1 MNNKYTDL
9 VEIIKK
15 SRENIRPALQG
26 DIFEREMLGSEVL
39 RGEEAK
45 MRALE
50 EIKQRPEVKIVD
62 EEKKAP
68 EKKPRVVDDG
78 EEKGMDDDEEDLRNS
93 IDISKLKLTPK
104 TSFKALKSKGVG
116 QKYFVVDKDDFGEKR
131 IIMFKKKTRKG
142 TAADASIDDVD
153 GVIKIKENRIPVN
166 EDNLPDVNKFIAL
179 LRKGKAKE
187 MLNRKIT
194 DFFEVKGKG
203 HDPRLLLGSFLAKN
217 NNEELR
223 NLVMS
228 KILRY

>member
-15 SRENIRPALQG
+15 SREYIRPALQG

-62 EEKKAP
+62 EEKKSP
-68 EKKPRVVDDG
+68 VVVDD
-78 EEKGMDDDEEDLRNS
+78 EVKGMDDDEVQDKFENDT
-93 IDISKLKLTPK
+93 IDISKLRLTPK

-116 QKYFVVDKDDFGEKR
+116 QKYFVIDTDPKGEKR
-131 IIMFKKKTRKG
+131 IIIFEKQTKKG
-142 TAADASIDDVD
+142 IEPSVD
-153 GVIKIKENRIPVN
+153 KDEVDSMIPLIRDRIP
-166 EDNLPDVNKFIAL
+166 LDVGKRQLEKFTSL
-179 LRKGKAKE
+179 LRKGKVKDA
-187 MLNRKIT
+187 LNKQIS
-194 DFFEVKGKG
+194 DYFQVKGKG

-217 NNEELR
+217 NNEQLR

>member
-50 EIKQRPEVKIVD
+50 EIKQRPQVKIVD

-68 EKKPRVVDDG
+68 VVD
-78 EEKGMDDDEEDLRNS
+78 EVKGMDDDEVEEDFFKNS

-104 TSFKALKSKGVG
+104 VSFKALKSKGVG
-116 QKYFVVDKDDFGEKR
+116 QKYFVIDTDPKGEKR
-131 IIMFKKKTRKG
+131 IIIFEKQTRKG
-142 TAADASIDDVD
+142 IEPSVDKDDVD
-153 GVIKIKENRIPVN
+153 SMIPLIRDRIP
-166 EDNLPDVNKFIAL
+166 LDVGKRQLDKFTSL
-179 LRKGKAKE
+179 LRKGKVRDA
-187 MLNRKIT
+187 LNKQIS
-194 DFFEVKGKG
+194 DYFEVKGKG

>member
-50 EIKQRPEVKIVD
+50 EIKQRPQVKIVD

-68 EKKPRVVDDG
+68 VVDD
-78 EEKGMDDDEEDLRNS
+78 EVKVMDDDEVEDKFENDT
-93 IDISKLKLTPK
+93 IDISKLRLTPK

-116 QKYFVVDKDDFGEKR
+116 QKYFVIDTDPKGEKR
-131 IIMFKKKTRKG
+131 IIIFEKQTRKG
-142 TAADASIDDVD
+142 IEPSVDKDDVD
-153 GVIKIKENRIPVN
+153 SMIPLIRDRIP
-166 EDNLPDVNKFIAL
+166 LDVGKRQLEKFTSL
-179 LRKGKAKE
+179 LRQGKVKDA
-187 MLNRKIT
+187 LNKQIT
-194 DFFEVKGKG
+194 DYFEVK
-203 HDPRLLLGSFLAKN
+203 
-217 NNEELR
+217 
-223 NLVMS
+223 
-228 KILRY
+228 

>member
-26 DIFEREMLGSEVL
+26 NIFEREMLGSEVL

-68 EKKPRVVDDG
+68 VVDD
-78 EEKGMDDDEEDLRNS
+78 EVKVMDDDEVEDKFENDT
-93 IDISKLKLTPK
+93 IDISKLRLTPK

-116 QKYFVVDKDDFGEKR
+116 QKYFVIDSDSKGEKR
-131 IIMFKKKTRKG
+131 IIIFEKQTRKG
-142 TAADASIDDVD
+142 IEPSVDKDDVD
-153 GVIKIKENRIPVN
+153 SMIPLIRDRIP
-166 EDNLPDVNKFIAL
+166 LDVGKRQLDKFTSL
-179 LRKGKAKE
+179 LRKGKVRDA
-187 MLNRKIT
+187 LNKQIS
-194 DFFEVKGKG
+194 DYFEVKGKG

-217 NNEELR
+217 NNEQLR

>member
-15 SRENIRPALQG
+15 SREYIRPALQG

-62 EEKKAP
+62 EEKKSP
-68 EKKPRVVDDG
+68 VVVDD
-78 EEKGMDDDEEDLRNS
+78 EVKVMDDDEVEDKFENDT
-93 IDISKLKLTPK
+93 IDISKLRLTPK

-116 QKYFVVDKDDFGEKR
+116 QKYFVIDTDPKGEKR
-131 IIMFKKKTRKG
+131 IIIFEKQTKKG
-142 TAADASIDDVD
+142 IEPSVD
-153 GVIKIKENRIPVN
+153 KDEVDSMIPLIRDRIP
-166 EDNLPDVNKFIAL
+166 LDVGKRQLDKFTSL
-179 LRKGKAKE
+179 LRKGKVKDA
-187 MLNRKIT
+187 LNKQIS
-194 DFFEVKGKG
+194 DYFQVKGKG

-217 NNEELR
+217 NNEQLR

>member
-15 SRENIRPALQG
+15 SREYIRPALQG

-62 EEKKAP
+62 EEKKSP
-68 EKKPRVVDDG
+68 VVVDD
-78 EEKGMDDDEEDLRNS
+78 EVKVMDDDEVEDKFENDT
-93 IDISKLKLTPK
+93 IDISKLRLTPK

-116 QKYFVVDKDDFGEKR
+116 QKYFVIDTDPKGEKR
-131 IIMFKKKTRKG
+131 IIIFEKQTKKG
-142 TAADASIDDVD
+142 IEPSVD
-153 GVIKIKENRIPVN
+153 KDEVDSMIPLIRDRIP
-166 EDNLPDVNKFIAL
+166 LDVGKRQLEKFTSL
-179 LRKGKAKE
+179 LRKGKVKDA
-187 MLNRKIT
+187 LNKQIS
-194 DFFEVKGKG
+194 DYFEVKGKG

-217 NNEELR
+217 NNEQLR

>member
-1 MNNKYTDL
+1 MNNKYIDL

-62 EEKKAP
+62 EEKKSP
-68 EKKPRVVDDG
+68 VVLDD
-78 EEKGMDDDEEDLRNS
+78 EVKVMDDDEVEDKFENDT
-93 IDISKLKLTPK
+93 IDISKLRLTPK

-116 QKYFVVDKDDFGEKR
+116 QKYFVIDTDPKGEKR
-131 IIMFKKKTRKG
+131 IIIFEKQTRKG
-142 TAADASIDDVD
+142 IEPSVDKDDVD
-153 GVIKIKENRIPVN
+153 SMIPLIRDRIP
-166 EDNLPDVNKFIAL
+166 LDVGKRQLDKFTSL
-179 LRKGKAKE
+179 LRKGKVRDA
-187 MLNRKIT
+187 LNKQIS
-194 DFFEVKGKG
+194 DYFEVKGKG

>member
-15 SRENIRPALQG
+15 SREYIRPALQG

-62 EEKKAP
+62 EEKKSP
-68 EKKPRVVDDG
+68 VVVDD
-78 EEKGMDDDEEDLRNS
+78 EVKVMDDDEVEDKFENDT
-93 IDISKLKLTPK
+93 IDISKLRLTPK

-116 QKYFVVDKDDFGEKR
+116 QKYFVIDTDPKGEKR
-131 IIMFKKKTRKG
+131 IIIFEKQTKKG
-142 TAADASIDDVD
+142 IEPSVD
-153 GVIKIKENRIPVN
+153 KDEVDSMIPLIRDRIP
-166 EDNLPDVNKFIAL
+166 LDVGKRQLEKFTSL
-179 LRKGKAKE
+179 LRKGKVKDA
-187 MLNRKIT
+187 LNKQIS
-194 DFFEVKGKG
+194 DYFEVKGKG

-217 NNEELR
+217 NNKQLR

>member
-26 DIFEREMLGSEVL
+26 NIFEREMLGSEVL

-62 EEKKAP
+62 EEKKSP
-68 EKKPRVVDDG
+68 VVVDD
-78 EEKGMDDDEEDLRNS
+78 EVKGMDDDEVEDKFENDT
-93 IDISKLKLTPK
+93 IDISKLRLTPK

-116 QKYFVVDKDDFGEKR
+116 QKYFVIDTDPKGEKR
-131 IIMFKKKTRKG
+131 IIIFEKQTRKG
-142 TAADASIDDVD
+142 IEPSVDKDDVD
-153 GVIKIKENRIPVN
+153 SMIPLIRDRIP
-166 EDNLPDVNKFIAL
+166 LDVGKRQLDKFTSL
-179 LRKGKAKE
+179 LRKGKVRDA
-187 MLNRKIT
+187 LNKQIS
-194 DFFEVKGKG
+194 DYFEVKGKG

-217 NNEELR
+217 NNEQLR

>member
-50 EIKQRPEVKIVD
+50 EIKQRPQVKIVD

-68 EKKPRVVDDG
+68 VVDD
-78 EEKGMDDDEEDLRNS
+78 EVKVMDDDEVEDKFENDT
-93 IDISKLKLTPK
+93 IDISKLRLTPK

-116 QKYFVVDKDDFGEKR
+116 QKYFVIDTDPKGEKR
-131 IIMFKKKTRKG
+131 IIIFEKQTRKG
-142 TAADASIDDVD
+142 IEPSVDKDDVD
-153 GVIKIKENRIPVN
+153 SMIPLIRDRIP
-166 EDNLPDVNKFIAL
+166 LDVGKRQLDKFTSL
-179 LRKGKAKE
+179 LRKGKVRDA
-187 MLNRKIT
+187 LNKQIS
-194 DFFEVKGKG
+194 DYFEVKGKG
-203 HDPRLLLGSFLAKN
+203 HDPRLLLGSYLAKN
-217 NNEELR
+217 NNKQLR

>member
-50 EIKQRPEVKIVD
+50 EIKQRPQVKIVD

-68 EKKPRVVDDG
+68 VVVDD
-78 EEKGMDDDEEDLRNS
+78 EVKVMDDDEVEDKFENDT
-93 IDISKLKLTPK
+93 IDISKLRLTPK

-116 QKYFVVDKDDFGEKR
+116 QKYFVIDTDPKGEKR
-131 IIMFKKKTRKG
+131 IIIFEKQTRKG
-142 TAADASIDDVD
+142 IEPSVDKDDVD
-153 GVIKIKENRIPVN
+153 SMIPLIRDRIP
-166 EDNLPDVNKFIAL
+166 LDVGKRQLDKFTSL
-179 LRKGKAKE
+179 LRKGKVRDA
-187 MLNRKIT
+187 LNKQIS
-194 DFFEVKGKG
+194 DYFEVKGKG

>member
-26 DIFEREMLGSEVL
+26 DIFEREMLGSQVL

-62 EEKKAP
+62 EEKKSP
-68 EKKPRVVDDG
+68 PVLDD
-78 EEKGMDDDEEDLRNS
+78 EVKGMDDDEVEEDFFKNS

-104 TSFKALKSKGVG
+104 VSFKALKSKGVG
-116 QKYFVVDKDDFGEKR
+116 QKYFVVDTDEFGEKK
-131 IIMFKKKTRKG
+131 IAIFEKKTRKG
-142 TAADASIDDVD
+142 TEPSLDVD
-153 GVIKIKENRIPVN
+153 ELDSMIPLIRDRIP
-166 EDNLPDVNKFIAL
+166 LDVGKRQLEKFTSL
-179 LRKGKAKE
+179 LRKGKTKDT
-187 MLNRKIT
+187 LNRKIT

-217 NNEELR
+217 NNEQLR

>member
-15 SRENIRPALQG
+15 SREYIRPALQG

-62 EEKKAP
+62 EEKKSP
-68 EKKPRVVDDG
+68 VVVDD
-78 EEKGMDDDEEDLRNS
+78 EVKGMDDDEVQDKFENDT
-93 IDISKLKLTPK
+93 IDISKLRLTPK

-116 QKYFVVDKDDFGEKR
+116 QKYFVIDTDPKGEKR
-131 IIMFKKKTRKG
+131 IIIFEKQTKKG
-142 TAADASIDDVD
+142 IEPSVD
-153 GVIKIKENRIPVN
+153 KDEVDSMIPLIRDRIP
-166 EDNLPDVNKFIAL
+166 LDVGKRQLEKFTSL
-179 LRKGKAKE
+179 LRKGKVKDA
-187 MLNRKIT
+187 LNKQIS
-194 DFFEVKGKG
+194 DYFEVKGKG

-217 NNEELR
+217 NNEQLR

>member
-50 EIKQRPEVKIVD
+50 EIKQRPQVKIVD

-68 EKKPRVVDDG
+68 VVDD
-78 EEKGMDDDEEDLRNS
+78 EVKVMDDDEVEDKFENDT
-93 IDISKLKLTPK
+93 IDISKLRLTPK

-116 QKYFVVDKDDFGEKR
+116 QKYFVIDTDPKGEKR
-131 IIMFKKKTRKG
+131 IIIFEKQTRKG
-142 TAADASIDDVD
+142 IEPSVDKDDVD
-153 GVIKIKENRIPVN
+153 SMIPLIRDRIP
-166 EDNLPDVNKFIAL
+166 LDVGKRQLDKFTSL
-179 LRKGKAKE
+179 LRKGKVRDA
-187 MLNRKIT
+187 LNKQIS
-194 DFFEVKGKG
+194 DYFEVKGKG

>member
-9 VEIIKK
+9 VKIIKK

-62 EEKKAP
+62 EEKKSP
-68 EKKPRVVDDG
+68 PVVDDE
-78 EEKGMDDDEEDLRNS
+78 EEKGMDDDEEDLRDS

-104 TSFKALKSKGVG
+104 TSFKGLKSKGVG
-116 QKYFVVDKDDFGEKR
+116 QKYFVVDTDEFGEKK
-131 IIMFKKKTRKG
+131 IAIFEKKTRKG
-142 TAADASIDDVD
+142 VEPSLDIDELDSMIQLI
-153 GVIKIKENRIPVN
+153 GNRIP
-166 EDNLPDVNKFIAL
+166 LDVGKRQLEKFTSL
-179 LRKGKAKE
+179 LRKGKAKDTI
-187 MLNRKIT
+187 NRKIT
-194 DFFEVKGKG
+194 DYYEVRGKG

-217 NNEELR
+217 NNEQLR

>member
-15 SRENIRPALQG
+15 SREYIRPALQG

-62 EEKKAP
+62 EEKKSP
-68 EKKPRVVDDG
+68 VVVDD
-78 EEKGMDDDEEDLRNS
+78 EVKGMDDDEVQDKFENDT
-93 IDISKLKLTPK
+93 IDISKLRLTPK

-116 QKYFVVDKDDFGEKR
+116 QKYFVIDTDPKGEKR
-131 IIMFKKKTRKG
+131 IIIFEKQTKKG
-142 TAADASIDDVD
+142 IEPSVD
-153 GVIKIKENRIPVN
+153 KDEVDSMIPLIRDRIP
-166 EDNLPDVNKFIAL
+166 LDVGKRQLDKFTSL
-179 LRKGKAKE
+179 LRKGKVKDA
-187 MLNRKIT
+187 LNKQIS
-194 DFFEVKGKG
+194 DYFEVKGKG

-217 NNEELR
+217 NNEQLR

>member
-26 DIFEREMLGSEVL
+26 DIFEREMLGSQVL

-50 EIKQRPEVKIVD
+50 EIKQRPQVKIVD

-68 EKKPRVVDDG
+68 VVVD
-78 EEKGMDDDEEDLRNS
+78 EVKAMDDDEVEDKFENDT
-93 IDISKLKLTPK
+93 IDISKLRLTPK

-116 QKYFVVDKDDFGEKR
+116 QKYFVIDSDSKGEKR
-131 IIMFKKKTRKG
+131 IIIFEKQTRKG
-142 TAADASIDDVD
+142 IEPSVDKDDVD
-153 GVIKIKENRIPVN
+153 SMIPLIRDRIP
-166 EDNLPDVNKFIAL
+166 LDVGKRQLDKFTSL
-179 LRKGKAKE
+179 LRKGKVRDA
-187 MLNRKIT
+187 LNKQIS
-194 DFFEVKGKG
+194 DYFEVKGKG

>member
-15 SRENIRPALQG
+15 SREYIRPALQG

-62 EEKKAP
+62 EEKKSP
-68 EKKPRVVDDG
+68 VVVDD
-78 EEKGMDDDEEDLRNS
+78 EVKVMDDDEVEDKFENDT
-93 IDISKLKLTPK
+93 IDISKLRLTPK

-116 QKYFVVDKDDFGEKR
+116 QKYFVIDTDPKGEKR
-131 IIMFKKKTRKG
+131 IIIFEKQTKKG
-142 TAADASIDDVD
+142 IEPSVD
-153 GVIKIKENRIPVN
+153 KDEVDSMIPLIRDRIP
-166 EDNLPDVNKFIAL
+166 LDVGKRQLDKFTSL
-179 LRKGKAKE
+179 LRKGKVKDA
-187 MLNRKIT
+187 LNKQIS
-194 DFFEVKGKG
+194 DYFEVKGKG

-217 NNEELR
+217 NNEQLR

>member
-26 DIFEREMLGSEVL
+26 DIFEREMLGSQVL

-50 EIKQRPEVKIVD
+50 EIKQRPQVKIVD

-68 EKKPRVVDDG
+68 VVVDD
-78 EEKGMDDDEEDLRNS
+78 EVKVMDDDEVEDKFENDT

-104 TSFKALKSKGVG
+104 VSFKALKNKGVG
-116 QKYFVVDKDDFGEKR
+116 RKYFVIDTDPKGEKR
-131 IIMFKKKTRKG
+131 IIIFEKKTRKG
-142 TAADASIDDVD
+142 IEPSVDKDDVD
-153 GVIKIKENRIPVN
+153 SMIPLIRDRIP
-166 EDNLPDVNKFIAL
+166 LDVGKRQLEKFTSL
-179 LRKGKAKE
+179 LRKGKVKDA
-187 MLNRKIT
+187 LNKQIT
-194 DFFEVKGKG
+194 DYFEVRGKG
-203 HDPRLLLGSFLAKN
+203 HDPRLLLGSYLAKN
-217 NNEELR
+217 NNKQLR